1 MERNFG
7 NIPRAALTF
16 LLLTYLCLLIG
27 VDSLLLSS
35 VKSTECLFIC
45 STLQCINLTSVCDGV
60 IDCDNGQ
67 DEYCREPGLYLDS
80 SLENYTLPCFRCAD
94 GRCISPIPLLYG
106 SHGLPDWFL
115 CDGISH
121 CKDSSDEDDGVC
133 RPHKRPWIEK
143 LLITCVPSDLEFGQN
158 NNIMMWANKQCDGV
172 IDCYNGLDEKKCGL
186 KNFDLLYNNIETKT
200 LAIGI
205 LVSLTIM
212 VFPICFLIYKIK
224 SMKFRHRPSTSTS
237 DTVFTQVSTNDR
249 DEMHPAMQ
257 CVCLHYKDL
266 PEKVACKTV
275 LTNEVDRNQTI
286 ACPRTHLNQS

>member
-1 MERNFG
+1 MERNYG

-16 LLLTYLCLLIG
+16 LLLTYLCLLIV

-35 VKSTECLFIC
+35 VMSTECLFIC

-186 KNFDLLYNNIETKT
+186 K
-200 LAIGI
+200 
-205 LVSLTIM
+205 
-212 VFPICFLIYKIK
+212 K